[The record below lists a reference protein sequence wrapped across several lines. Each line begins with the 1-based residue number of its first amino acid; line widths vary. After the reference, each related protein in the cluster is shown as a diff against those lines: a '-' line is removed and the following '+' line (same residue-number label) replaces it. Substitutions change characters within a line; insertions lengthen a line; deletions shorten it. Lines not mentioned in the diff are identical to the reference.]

1 MAQPEV
7 LDPVGVLPARVI
19 ADLHLRDGALGA
31 GGPADPGAFAT
42 WLAGLPAG
50 QGLLIL
56 GDLFEYWTGTP
67 DLACEGYRPV
77 LDALAART
85 AGGDFVGIVPGN
97 RDFLLGSDFVRRTGV
112 RLFPAG
118 LVLAAGGR
126 RWLMLHG
133 DELCTRDTGYQRLR
147 TVLRS
152 RMLRGGLA
160 LLPGAARRAIARRLR
175 RASKESVPRKDP
187 AELAM
192 QPDAAA
198 GHLETSGCDVL
209 LVGHAHRYRRE
220 GLPGNR
226 DWIVLDAFGEGAH
239 DRLELLAGP
248 MELGADWAYT
258 ALR

>member
-152 RMLRGGLA
+152 RMLLA
-160 LLPGAARRAIARRLR
+160 GIGPAAWGRPARDRPAPAARLEGIGA
-175 RASKESVPRKDP
+175 PQGP